1 MTCCFPDIQS
11 KYITERKYHTRNSD
25 FSTKSPTEIIREIA
39 TDHRLNNCSKA
50 NIFEDHEEIVLEYW
64 NALELTDLTTQF
76 EEMQRLA
83 VALAVNPRKHLS
95 PDYPSGTLLLHSSR
109 AVRVLIPI
117 IPPKFRI
124 PLIGQWWLLAITTY
138 ICNGRKPLEMDPIT
152 SKDAKNKTW
161 EEVQSTLRTR
171 GLRDAYYLG
180 DAVSLSQAAETWGDN
195 DRFYLKAG
203 ILYGEE

>member
-1 MTCCFPDIQS
+1 
-11 KYITERKYHTRNSD
+11 
-25 FSTKSPTEIIREIA
+25 
-39 TDHRLNNCSKA
+39 
-50 NIFEDHEEIVLEYW
+50 
-64 NALELTDLTTQF
+64 
-76 EEMQRLA
+76 
-83 VALAVNPRKHLS
+83 
-95 PDYPSGTLLLHSSR
+95 
-109 AVRVLIPI
+109 
-117 IPPKFRI
+117 
-124 PLIGQWWLLAITTY
+124 
-138 ICNGRKPLEMDPIT
+138 MDPIT